1 MVRHF
6 IRLLITVALLLVIH
20 SLTVHA
26 VYPAQVLQTITIDT
40 PAPNTLVGSPVV
52 VTGRTTV
59 YPNTGRLAYRVMSQT
74 GEELGTGPVT
84 VVTAPGQP
92 GRFNATVTF
101 NLPTTTGGVRLELF
115 DLAPNGNALGYAGV
129 NLRVAEYG
137 NEQSI
142 VIESPRPGTPSSGTV
157 TVTGRTT
164 RYPDQGR
171 LGYGLLGEGDED
183 LGGGTIP
190 VQGSPG
196 GPGRFNA
203 PITFRPP
210 AQGGPVRIVVF
221 ERDPETGAYVGY
233 SAVDVNTPRPT
244 PAMTVQIDTPR
255 VGTVVGSPVV
265 VTGRTSRLP
274 SRGFLS
280 ARVTDQSGAEL
291 GVGVVVV
298 SETTTGQGVFRV
310 PLTFNLPPGGTPV
323 RIDIIDRDAAG
334 NIIARDDVDVL
345 VTAPPTVAPPAP
357 TPAGPIIRFDT
368 PAPGTVVGSPVT
380 ITGGT
385 TRYPTNGVLHYRFYN
400 AAGGQLGGGT
410 FGVSRTAEGGQFAV
424 SLTFDLPA
432 GGGGVRLELYDLD
445 PVGNVLA
452 LAALNLTTSAA
463 EAAQIIT
470 IDGPPPGA
478 FVGSPMV
485 IAGRTTRPPR
495 NGQLSFRVL
504 DAAGAVLGY
513 GVFPVTGSPDG
524 PTTFTASLSFA
535 LPSGGGAVRL
545 ELSDLNAAG
554 QPYAQT
560 GLDLAVAAAPVAV
573 LTQNRWLLTALGSR
587 TAPTAAA
594 DGTAL
599 ALTFQSDGG
608 LRGRGECLT
617 IRGDYR
623 VEGDR
628 LTFSALNAT
637 PRDCDRADLEAQENA
652 VFTALRSAS
661 RYTLDGDTL
670 TILYDNERQGLQFR
684 RD

>member
-1 MVRHF
+1 MRHF
-6 IRLLITVALLLVIH
+6 IRLLITVAVLLAIH

-26 VYPAQVLQTITIDT
+26 VYPAAVQTITIDT

-52 VTGRTTV
+52 ITGSTTV

-92 GRFNATVTF
+92 GRFNATVSF
-101 NLPTTTGGVRLELF
+101 NLPTTTGGIRLELF
-115 DLAPNGNALGYAGV
+115 DLAPNGDALGYAGV
-129 NLRVAEYG
+129 NLRVAEYS

-142 VIESPRPGTPSSGTV
+142 VIETPRPNTPSTGTV
-157 TVTGRTT
+157 TVSGRTT
-164 RYPDQGR
+164 RYPNQGQ
-171 LGYGLLGEGDED
+171 LGYGLIGEGEAD

-196 GPGRFNA
+196 GPGRFNT
-203 PITFRPP
+203 PVTFTPP

-233 SAVDVNTPRPT
+233 SAVDVNTPRPI
-244 PAMTVQIDTPR
+244 PAMTIQIDTPR
-255 VGTVVGSPVV
+255 VGTVVGTPVV

-280 ARVTDQSGAEL
+280 ARVTDQAGAEL

-298 SETTTGQGVFRV
+298 SETTTGAGVFRV

-323 RIDIIDRDAAG
+323 RIDIMDRDAAG

-345 VTAPPTVAPPAP
+345 VTPPPTVGPPP
-357 TPAGPIIRFDT
+357 TPIGPIIRFDT

-410 FGVSRTAEGGQFAV
+410 FGVTRTAEGSQFNV

-463 EAAQIIT
+463 EAAQLIT
-470 IDGPPPGA
+470 IDAPPAGTY
-478 FVGSPMV
+478 VGSPIG
-485 IAGRTTRPPR
+485 IAGRTTRTPR
-495 NGQLSFRVL
+495 NGQLSYRVL
-504 DAAGAVLGY
+504 DAAGAVLGF
-513 GVFPVTGSPDG
+513 GAFPVTGSADG
-524 PTTFTASLSFA
+524 PATFTASLTFS
-535 LPSGGGAVRL
+535 LPAGGGYIRL
-545 ELSDLNAAG
+545 ELSDLNTAN

-560 GLDLAVAAAPVAV
+560 SLDLQVAPSSVA
-573 LTQNRWLLTALGSR
+573 LLMQGSWRLSALGSR
-587 TAPTAAA
+587 TAPTPAAEGTSLSLIFLS
-594 DGTAL
+594 DGT
-599 ALTFQSDGG
+599 
-608 LRGRGECLT
+608 LRGAGECLT
-617 IRGDYR
+617 IRGQYHAD
-623 VEGDR
+623 GDSLR
-628 LTFSALNAT
+628 FSGLNASS
-637 PRDCDRADLEAQENA
+637 RACDRADLEAQQNA
-652 VFTALRSAS
+652 VFTALQSAS
-661 RYTLDGDTL
+661 RFTLQGDTL
-670 TILYDNERQGLQFR
+670 TILYDDERQALRFN